1 MLPEKHAAFC
11 REYIATGEQIQ
22 SAVRAGYK
30 PTAAK
35 MTSNRLLKRP
45 EIQTEILRLRSK
57 IEVKKI
63 LTAEET
69 LEMVSGIARN
79 ADTDPNRMRALEFLG
94 KWHSLLVERRE
105 TVKRDEFDGLTPE
118 QFKQVAPK
126 LRKDIEEWESKGLV
140 S

>member
-30 PTAAK
+30 PTSAK

-57 IEVKKI
+57 IEGKKI
-63 LTAEET
+63 LTAEQT
-69 LEMVSGIARN
+69 LEMVSEIARES
-79 ADTDPNRMRALEFLG
+79 DTDPNRMRALEFLG

-126 LRKDIEEWESKGLV
+126 LRKDIEEWEAKGLV